1 LLSLRLISIQYRQ
14 KVQALSITQDKRFS
28 NLNTDIQTIIQ
39 SLLKTRFTHS
49 EDLQKHFEALTESQK
64 YEHAQ
69 TRATFIYMEEEKRQA
84 RVRLSLLES
93 LRFPM
98 MNDRYEKLARAH
110 EQTFLWIFKCP
121 QSRQKPWDNFAEWL
135 SIGAGTYWIQGK
147 AASGKSTLMRF
158 IWNNP
163 QTLEYLRD
171 WAEGERLVV
180 ATFFFWN
187 SGIPDQRSQSG
198 LLRSLLH
205 EVLKNRI
212 DLIPDVLPEQWEKT
226 AALAAHD
233 LQITVE
239 EWSLGQLE
247 RAFEKLVKLASLS
260 LKLCFFIDGLDEY
273 DGDPADLSQFF
284 LELSGFTP
292 HAKFCISSRP
302 WPVFQDIYE
311 GVPGLKLQDLT
322 HDDIVLYIR
331 DKLGKSKQMKWFLLT
346 DAQSAN
352 GLIEELV
359 EKAAGVFLWVVLVV
373 KSLVNGLRNGD
384 DISHLRRRLASLPS
398 DLEDL
403 YSHMLKSIDPLDREE
418 ASQIFQIFRTSG
430 HCLDIP
436 TLERALRS
444 SGYHHA
450 IDLPTKTT
458 KCTDEE
464 IERIQMGI
472 EKMTVRLNSRSKGLL
487 EVLQTKKTHS
497 LQKEVVP
504 PQTDLPLA
512 AEVWFNSWVACGP
525 GIDSVGSVIPRRKA
539 RREDDSEAQGNKTR
553 FRWKGVDHK
562 AMHESQSQA
571 LFNTGGLTP
580 QYDAYGQGHTGVD
593 PPSALPIPLEVEQP
607 VDLVP
612 SQSSDMVLDD
622 ASIEEE
628 LGNDSNSGF
637 LQISYLHRTVRD
649 FLEQEHIWDN
659 LLSHTKQ
666 TDFDPKTALLVA
678 DVLELKTTE
687 RMLNSTSV
695 YDGGIEAVTR
705 VGRLAPL
712 NLEAQVVL
720 LEELGRAIGAHWVGE
735 RTRTRA
741 ARLSRP
747 WEDDPKSRHQK
758 WQGDIFDILSSVM
771 MSLLRW
777 YIDTKLVTPYL
788 PLSHTLSP
796 PLLAYA
802 LGLELWC
809 VGETVQRAPV
819 PDYNMVENLLYLGC
833 NPNAPYKGYSIWGYI
848 ISFLH
853 VLNDMEETRE
863 RNFSNLTPWIRLCM
877 LLLDHGADPNVCC
890 VKDYHCWWLEVQ
902 RSHFW
907 GRNQPVF
914 NLEEMTSYVEVS
926 GKEVWEDL
934 RVGFGLAAT
943 NSKYREKSCS
953 VTTVVAEVFMR
964 KIPLPGARELL
975 SVLESKKTAV
985 RDMSGSSWV
994 KNQRKNRKKKG
1005 RMRGC

>member
-1 LLSLRLISIQYRQ
+1 
-14 KVQALSITQDKRFS
+14 
-28 NLNTDIQTIIQ
+28 
-39 SLLKTRFTHS
+39 
-49 EDLQKHFEALTESQK
+49 
-64 YEHAQ
+64 
-69 TRATFIYMEEEKRQA
+69 
-84 RVRLSLLES
+84 
-93 LRFPM
+93 
-98 MNDRYEKLARAH
+98 
-110 EQTFLWIFKCP
+110 
-121 QSRQKPWDNFAEWL
+121 
-135 SIGAGTYWIQGK
+135 
-147 AASGKSTLMRF
+147 MRF

-163 QTLEYLRD
+163 QTLEYLCD
-171 WAEGERLVV
+171 WAEGEHLIV

-198 LLRSLLH
+198 LLRSLLY
-205 EVLKNRI
+205 EVLKNRV
-212 DLIPDVLPEQWEKT
+212 DLIPDVFPEQWEKT

-247 RAFEKLVKLASLS
+247 RAFEKLVKLASPR

-284 LELSGFTP
+284 LELSRLTL
-292 HAKFCISSRP
+292 HAKFCVSSRP

-331 DKLGKSKQMKWFLLT
+331 DKLEKSKQMKRFLRT

-352 GLIEELV
+352 GLIEEVV
-359 EKAAGVFLWVVLVV
+359 EKAAGVFLWVMLVV

-398 DLEDL
+398 DIEDL
-403 YSHMLKSIDPLDREE
+403 YGHMLKSIDPLDREE

-464 IERIQMGI
+464 IQRIQMGI

-487 EVLQTKKTHS
+487 EVLHTETTHS
-497 LQKEVVP
+497 RQKEVVP

-512 AEVWFNSWVACGP
+512 AKVWFNSWVACGP

-539 RREDDSEAQGNKTR
+539 CHEDDSEAQGNKR
-553 FRWKGVDHK
+553 CCWPKVVDRK
-562 AMHESQSQA
+562 AMH
-571 LFNTGGLTP
+571 
-580 QYDAYGQGHTGVD
+580 
-593 PPSALPIPLEVEQP
+593 
-607 VDLVP
+607 
-612 SQSSDMVLDD
+612 
-622 ASIEEE
+622 
-628 LGNDSNSGF
+628 DSNSDF

-649 FLEQEHIWDN
+649 YLEQEQIWDN
-659 LLSHTKQ
+659 LLGDNKQ

-678 DVLELKTTE
+678 YVLELKTTE

-695 YDGGIEAVTR
+695 YDGGREAVAR

-712 NLEAQVVL
+712 DSEAQVIL
-720 LEELGRAIGAHWVGE
+720 LEELGRAIGADWVGE
-735 RTRTRA
+735 RTRP
-741 ARLSRP
+741 ARLSHP
-747 WEDDPKSRHQK
+747 WEDYPKSRHQK

-777 YIDTKLVTPYL
+777 YIDTKVATPYS
-788 PLSHTLSP
+788 PLNHTLSP

-802 LGLELWC
+802 LGLELWF
-809 VGETVQRAPV
+809 VGETVQRALV

-833 NPNAPYKGYSIWGYI
+833 NPNAPYKGHSIWEYI

-853 VLNDMEETRE
+853 VMNDMGEMRE
-863 RNFSNLTPWIRLCM
+863 RNFSNLTLWIRLCM
-877 LLLDHGADPNVCC
+877 LLLEHGADPNVCC

-902 RSHFW
+902 HSHVW
-907 GRNQPVF
+907 GRNQAVF
-914 NLEEMTSYVEVS
+914 NPEEVTSYVEVS
-926 GKEVWEDL
+926 GKEVREDL
-934 RVGFGLAAT
+934 EVGFGLAAT

-953 VTTVVAEVFMR
+953 VTAVVAEVFMR

-1005 RMRGC
+1005 RMHGC